1 MIALA
6 SRTADDGRDM
16 SLESALLPEGV
27 TAATAAIVVA
37 ASFFTAALTASFGLG
52 GGLALLAI
60 MGAVMPPVA
69 VIPVHGVAQ
78 LGSNASRLLLQWRS
92 VVWPIVIWFTAGS
105 AVGAILGAR
114 LFVEIPEALLQAL
127 IGAFV
132 LISAHGPKPKG
143 FAPGPKTFF
152 ATGAGSAVLSMFV
165 GATGP
170 IAAAMVG
177 VAKLDKLKTV
187 ATHAGAMTA
196 QHALKSV
203 AFGFVGFAY
212 ADWAAIIIAVVVMG
226 FFGAAAGTR
235 LLRNMPEKEFRKG
248 FTLMLTFFGCYLIG
262 TTLLQLWRAR
272 L

>member
-1 MIALA
+1 
-6 SRTADDGRDM
+6 M
-16 SLESALLPEGV
+16 SLEPALLPEGV

-37 ASFFTAALTASFGLG
+37 SSFFTAALTASFGLG

-60 MGAVMPPVA
+60 MGAVMPPAA

-78 LGSNASRLLLQWRS
+78 LGSNASRLLLQRNS
-92 VVWPIVIWFTAGS
+92 VVWPIVFWFTAGS
-105 AVGAILGAR
+105 AFGSIVGAR
-114 LFVEIPEALLQAL
+114 LFVEVPEALLQAL
-127 IGAFV
+127 IGVFV
-132 LISAHGPKPKG
+132 LITVYGPKPKG
-143 FAPGPKTFF
+143 FAPGKKTYFL
-152 ATGAGSAVLSMFV
+152 TGAASAVLSMFV

-177 VAKLDKLKTV
+177 VARLDKLKTV

-212 ADWAAIIIAVVVMG
+212 ADWAAIIAAVVVMG
-226 FFGAAAGTR
+226 FLGAAAGTR
-235 LLRNMPEKEFRKG
+235 LLRNLPEDKFRKG

-262 TTLLQLWRAR
+262 AALLQLLRAS
-272 L
+272 

>member
-1 MIALA
+1 
-6 SRTADDGRDM
+6 M
-16 SLESALLPEGV
+16 SFESAVLPEGV
-27 TAATAAIVVA
+27 SVATAAIVIA
-37 ASFFTAALTASFGLG
+37 ASFFTSALTASFGLG

-60 MGAVMPPVA
+60 MSAVMPPVA

-92 VVWPIVIWFTAGS
+92 VVWPIVFWFMAGS
-105 AVGAILGAR
+105 AVGAIVGAQ
-114 LFVEIPEALLQAL
+114 LFVEVPEAVLQAL

-132 LISAHGPKPKG
+132 LISIHGPKPKG
-143 FAPGPKTFF
+143 FAPGAKSFF
-152 ATGAGSAVLSMFV
+152 ATGAASAVLSMFV

-177 VAKLDKLKTV
+177 VAGLDKLKTV

-212 ADWAAIIIAVVVMG
+212 ADWAAIIIAVIVMG
-226 FFGAAAGTR
+226 FLGAAAGTH
-235 LLRNMPEKEFRKG
+235 LLRNMPEDSFRKG
-248 FTLMLTFFGCYLIG
+248 FRLVLTFFGCYLIG
-262 TTLLQLWRAR
+262 SALLR
-272 L
+272 LLSGG